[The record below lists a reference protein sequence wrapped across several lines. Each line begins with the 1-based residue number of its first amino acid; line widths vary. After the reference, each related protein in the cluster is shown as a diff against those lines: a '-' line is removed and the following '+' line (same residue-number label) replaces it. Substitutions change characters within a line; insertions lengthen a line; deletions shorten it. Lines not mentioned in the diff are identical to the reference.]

1 MLATA
6 DDAVRERP
14 ADGVRMALITN
25 RLQSI
30 ARRMQNTLFRTGR
43 SGILNTAHDFSCVVL
58 TRDCRLLAAA
68 ESLPLHVMI
77 GPDIIAREILAYHPR
92 LERGD
97 AFLHNS
103 PYHGNSHAADHCI
116 VVPIIDDQG
125 VHRLTVLAKAHQAD
139 CGNSLPTT
147 YMGHARDVYEEGA
160 LIFHAVRIQRNYR
173 DIDDI
178 IRMCRLRIRVPEQW
192 WGDYL
197 AALGAARIGEQSLLA
212 LGQDIGW
219 DTLDAYAEDWF
230 DYSEQR
236 MVDAIRRMPSGRVTV
251 KSRHDPF
258 PGVPDGIP
266 VQVTVEIKSA
276 EALIEVDLRDNPD
289 CQPCGLNLTE
299 SCAKGAAM
307 VAVYNSLVDHTVPAN
322 AGGFRRVRV
331 LLRENCCVGIPTHP
345 FSCSVATTNL
355 ADRVSN
361 STQRAI
367 AEIADGFGM
376 AETGPIIPPG
386 GGVISGVDPR
396 AGGGAFV
403 NQVMLGI
410 TGGAGTPV
418 TDGWLL
424 IIHVG
429 NAGMCHHDSIE
440 VDELHH
446 PILVHYRGLVPDS
459 EGAGRFR
466 GAPGIRVEF
475 GPTEACNLDVLYTAD
490 GMVSPALGARGGHA
504 GGLLQAMKRTASGE
518 LMSLPACGGVRLAP
532 GETVVSVASGGG
544 GYGSPL
550 ERDPDRVK
558 VDVDEGWITPE
569 RARDIYGV
577 TFDSPGTVDIA
588 ATRVRRERLAS
599 AATACECDDRPG
611 DHPVGATAR
620 SQARPQSA

>member
-1 MLATA
+1 MQLVAGT
-6 DDAVRERP
+6 DKRQQR
-14 ADGVRMALITN
+14 ADGVRMALFTN
-25 RLQSI
+25 RLQAI

-58 TRDCRLLAAA
+58 TPDCRLLVAA
-68 ESLPLHVMI
+68 ESLPIHVMI
-77 GPDIIAREILAYHPR
+77 GPDIIAREILTHHPS

-103 PYHGNSHAADHCI
+103 PYHGNSHAADFCT
-116 VVPIIDDQG
+116 VVPVIDERG

-160 LIFHAVRIQRNYR
+160 LIFHAVRIQKDYR

-178 IRMCRLRIRVPEQW
+178 VRMCRLRIRVPEQW

-197 AALGAARIGEQSLLA
+197 AALSAVRIGEQSLLE
-212 LGQDIGW
+212 LGADIGW
-219 DTLDAYAEDWF
+219 GVLEAYAEDWF
-230 DYSEQR
+230 EYSEQR
-236 MVDAIRRMPSGRVTV
+236 MVEAIRRMPNGRITVT
-251 KSRHDPF
+251 SRHDPF
-258 PGVPDGIP
+258 PGVPEGIP
-266 VQVTVEIKSA
+266 VRVTVNVDA
-276 EALIEVDLRDNPD
+276 EAASIEVDLRDNSD

-299 SCAKGAAM
+299 STAKGAAM
-307 VAVYNSLVDHTVPAN
+307 VAIYNSLMDHSVPPN
-322 AGGFRRVRV
+322 AGSFRRVRV
-331 LLRENCCVGIPTHP
+331 LLRENCCVGIPMHP

-367 AEIADGFGM
+367 AEIAEGFGM

-386 GGVISGVDPR
+386 GGVISGTDPR
-396 AGGGAFV
+396 AANAAFV

-446 PILVHYRGLVPDS
+446 PILVHHRGLIPDS

-475 GPTEACNLDVLYTAD
+475 GPTDGCVLDVLYTAD
-490 GMVSPALGARGGHA
+490 GTVSPALGARGGQP
-504 GGLLQAMKRTASGE
+504 GSLLVALKRTISGE
-518 LMSLPACGGVRLAP
+518 LEPLAPCGGVRLSP
-532 GETVVSVASGGG
+532 GETVISIASGGG

-550 ERDPDRVK
+550 ERDPHRVK
-558 VDVDEGWITPE
+558 RDMDEGWITSA
-569 RARDIYGV
+569 RAADVYGV
-577 TFDSPGTVDIA
+577 AFDA
-588 ATRVRRERLAS
+588 AGRIDQGATLALRRRLAS
-599 AATACECDDRPG
+599 IGPSRQVTPG
-611 DHPVGATAR
+611 
-620 SQARPQSA
+620 

>member
-1 MLATA
+1 MTPNDTEELRAGG
-6 DDAVRERP
+6 AVRMSL
-14 ADGVRMALITN
+14 VSN

-68 ESLPLHVMI
+68 ESLPIHVMI
-77 GPDIIAREILAYHPR
+77 GPDIIARRVLTHHPSPR
-92 LERGD
+92 RGE

-116 VVPIIDDQG
+116 VVPVIDDEG
-125 VHRLTVLAKAHQAD
+125 VHRLTVLVKAHQAD
-139 CGNSLPTT
+139 CGNALPTT

-160 LIFHAVRIQRNYR
+160 LIFDAVKVQENYR

-178 IRMCRLRIRVPEQW
+178 IRMCRLRIRVPDQW
-192 WGDYL
+192 WGDFL
-197 AALGAARIGEQSLLA
+197 AALGAARIGERALLE
-212 LGQDIGW
+212 LGRELGW
-219 DTLDAYAEDWF
+219 DALAQYAEDWF
-230 DYSEQR
+230 DYSERR
-236 MVDAIRRMPSGRVTV
+236 MVDAIRRMPSGRITVT
-251 KSRHDPF
+251 SRHDPF
-258 PGVPDGIP
+258 PGVPEGIP
-266 VQVTVEIKSA
+266 VKVVVAIDA
-276 EALIEVDLRDNPD
+276 ERAVIEVDLRDNPD

-307 VAVYNSLVDHTVPAN
+307 VAVYNGLIDHTVPPN
-322 AGGFRRVRV
+322 AGSFRRVNV
-331 LLRENCCVGIPTHP
+331 HVRENCCVGIPVHP

-367 AEIADGFGM
+367 AEIADGYGM

-386 GGVISGVDPR
+386 GGVISGRDPR
-396 AGGGAFV
+396 AGNAPFV
-403 NQVMLGI
+403 NQIMLGI

-418 TDGWLL
+418 TDGWLS

-446 PILVHYRGLVPDS
+446 PILVHDRALVPDS

-475 GPTEACNLDVLYTAD
+475 GPVAGCTLDVLYTAD
-490 GMVSPALGARGGHA
+490 GTVTPARGARGGLP
-504 GGLLQAMKRTASGE
+504 GGRVKAMKRTLAGT
-518 LMSLPACGGVRLAP
+518 LKRLPACGGVRLAP
-532 GETVVSVASGGG
+532 GETVVSIASGGG

-550 ERDPDRVK
+550 ERDPCRVAH
-558 VDVDEGWITPE
+558 DVNEGWITAE
-569 RARDIYGV
+569 RARKVYGV
-577 TFDSPGTVDIA
+577 VFGPDGGVD
-588 ATRVRRERLAS
+588 V
-599 AATACECDDRPG
+599 AATAACRKRIRG
-611 DHPVGATAR
+611 STKSR
-620 SQARPQSA
+620 RRIR